1 MDKILN
7 GGREEKEKEKKK
19 IENRY
24 AATGM
29 ETMLYTKERKRF
41 CLILRIDLRERRMR
55 LGIVLKS
62 SLVIVISAASDAIF
76 KSIIKEILNNNNKNL
91 IKISVPPPMA
101 TDVVAA
107 ANPLL

>member
-7 GGREEKEKEKKK
+7 GGREEKKEKKK